1 MNSRALTSTVLTA
14 GRKFSEANY
23 SVGINSTAVSINQ
36 LDFDIWEYYLKP
48 TNAEWFVMSLYVLVF
63 LISIIGNCLTIA
75 FILRRKHLRTT
86 INYFMLNLAL
96 ADIMVTIICLPP
108 TLMVDFM
115 ESWLVGQFLC
125 KFTPYLQM
133 AVTSV
138 SSLSLGAIAVNRWF
152 VVCHPLKVARTRR
165 SAKHALLTM
174 TSIWLFSLIT
184 LCPIIF
190 VTELTE
196 DFPGYKE
203 LNLLKSCG
211 EHWTTFL
218 HQAVFH
224 IYYVT
229 VCYAL
234 PLMVMAIAYTNVFR
248 KLSYT
253 KIPGHVSRETNP
265 IPKRR
270 GQCHSCSS
278 NSEHTHRG
286 STIGSEPNSPS
297 KSNPSSP
304 TAKKQDGASVGQE
317 HVRNGID
324 LPMPREQESL
334 FYTGA
339 WKVKR
344 DSEDYKK
351 LYLQRNRNSSTFSK
365 LITSR
370 KTQRTYCRK
379 CKIKRNLIQSRKR
392 SGRIQV
398 ALVVVY
404 FLCYSPAMVLDL
416 IRRTSDLFTSVHR
429 ESTYFL
435 FAIAHLLVYLNSALN
450 PIIYN
455 CFSVQFRKEFRLT
468 FNCCFSSSSQR
479 RNSVRSTAAL
489 RSLEDTKDRTSCDMM
504 L

>member
-1 MNSRALTSTVLTA
+1 
-14 GRKFSEANY
+14 
-23 SVGINSTAVSINQ
+23 
-36 LDFDIWEYYLKP
+36 IWEYYLKP

-253 KIPGHVSRETNP
+253 KIPGHVSRIRTKFPFQIESKQP
-265 IPKRR
+265 DRKEARR
-270 GQCHSCSS
+270 RISG
-278 NSEHTHRG
+278 
-286 STIGSEPNSPS
+286 
-297 KSNPSSP
+297 
-304 TAKKQDGASVGQE
+304 
-317 HVRNGID
+317 
-324 LPMPREQESL
+324 
-334 FYTGA
+334 
-339 WKVKR
+339 KV
-344 DSEDYKK
+344 
-351 LYLQRNRNSSTFSK
+351 LQ
-365 LITSR
+365 
-370 KTQRTYCRK
+370 
-379 CKIKRNLIQSRKR
+379 RNLIQSRKR